1 LSLGIFSFIKT
12 PLFQGETRQSSFF
25 FPLLHVDSV
34 GEALVDALYGGY
46 GKTIYMPGTMRYVA
60 MLAGLPPSV
69 LFSSRVADRFSWTQ
83 RGAPEWMMRGVREG
97 TQSLGVNF
105 KGRQTVNEKTGR
117 LSE

>member
-69 LFSSRVADRFSWTQ
+69 LFSSRVADRFS
-83 RGAPEWMMRGVREG
+83 
-97 TQSLGVNF
+97 
-105 KGRQTVNEKTGR
+105 
-117 LSE
+117 